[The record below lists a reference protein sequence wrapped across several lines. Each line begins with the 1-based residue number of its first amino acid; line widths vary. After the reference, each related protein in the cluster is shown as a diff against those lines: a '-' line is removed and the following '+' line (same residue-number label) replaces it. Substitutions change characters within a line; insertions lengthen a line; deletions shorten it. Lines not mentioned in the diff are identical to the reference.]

1 MSKELRMT
9 EQQVWA
15 VSCPSVSA
23 SSDLPA
29 LSQWFKTSVVMGYP
43 KPFHTKTV
51 LSPNTRGCSLPQNV
65 ILDCRVDSEQQALL

>member
-9 EQQVWA
+9 EQQVWT

-29 LSQWFKTSVVMGYP
+29 LSQWFKTSAVMGYP

-65 ILDCRVDSEQQALL
+65 ILDRRVDSEQQALL